1 MAAFTEPMLS
11 ELRADCL
18 LASKLWGRTFSA
30 LTAMTWREKG
40 EEAVH
45 RLWFQV
51 LTRHQ
56 VGHYREGLRKL
67 GIRDDE
73 PPAVAAAKY
82 HYFTNVLGG
91 LDLEYVEESPK
102 KVWIR
107 YLAPMWTYAGVA
119 MMAMPGSLRRTIFSA
134 WHPRNGALIG
144 CPRLGWV
151 STKFIMEGDPYD
163 EGYFMEY
170 EHDLGPEEIM
180 RYEVAPH
187 TPECDRRKLPALDPI
202 QWPEERK
209 LKARRNYSAGYV
221 RTTVEVLYR
230 MFGSA
235 VTHFIISQTQR
246 CLAIQ
251 YTHEL
256 ASDMGLKGAGDA
268 SSVVTFFTRLL
279 TACGQRFESERL
291 NPSRYRIV
299 LSTFKPFDPDA
310 EDGLREA
317 WFAFQQ
323 MSARLISPRVAVVRR
338 RESNHEIWEIE
349 DVGHWRW

>member
-1 MAAFTEPMLS
+1 MISATTATLS
-11 ELRADCL
+11 ELRSDCL
-18 LASKLWGRTFSA
+18 VAAKVWGRTFSA
-30 LTAMTWREKG
+30 LTAITLRERG

-45 RLWFQV
+45 RLWFQL

-67 GIRDDE
+67 GIGDDE

-91 LDLEYVEESPK
+91 LDLDYVEESPK

-134 WHPRNGALIG
+134 WHPRNGVVMG

-170 EHDLGPEEIM
+170 DHDLGPDEIM
-180 RYEVAPH
+180 RYEVAMH
-187 TPECDRRKLPALDPI
+187 TPECDPTRLPTLDPI
-202 QWPEERK
+202 KWPEERK

-221 RTTVEVLYR
+221 RITVEVLYS
-230 MFGSA
+230 MFGA
-235 VTHFIISQTQR
+235 TVTHYIVEQTMR

-256 ASDMGLKGAGDA
+256 MRDVGMNAGHDA
-268 SSVVTFFTRLL
+268 SAVALYFSRLL
-279 TACGQRFESERL
+279 RACGQNFESEQFSA
-291 NPSRYRIV
+291 SRHRIV
-299 LSTFKPFDPDA
+299 LSSFKPFGPDA
-310 EDGLREA
+310 QEGLRAA
-317 WFAFQQ
+317 WFAFQE
-323 MSARLISPRVAVVRR
+323 MSARLIGGRVAVARR
-338 RESNHEIWEIE
+338 YENNHEVWDLE

>member
-1 MAAFTEPMLS
+1 MAAFAGPIFS
-11 ELRADCL
+11 NLRADCL
-18 LASKLWGRTFSA
+18 LAAKLWGRTFSA
-30 LTAMTWREKG
+30 LTAMTFREKG

-45 RLWFQV
+45 RLWFQL

-73 PPAVAAAKY
+73 PPAVTAAKY

-91 LDLEYVEESPK
+91 LDLEYIEESPK

-134 WHPRNGALIG
+134 WHPRNGVLMG

-163 EGYFMEY
+163 EGYFREY
-170 EHDLGPEEIM
+170 DHDLGPDEIM
-180 RYEVAPH
+180 RYEVASH
-187 TPECDRRKLPALDPI
+187 TPECDRTKLPVLDPV
-202 QWPEERK
+202 QWPEERQ

-221 RTTVEVLYR
+221 STTVDVLCR

-235 VTHFIISQTQR
+235 VTNFIISQTQR

-256 ASDMGLKGAGDA
+256 ASDMGLKGTRDVTAVA
-268 SSVVTFFTRLL
+268 SFFTRLL
-279 TACGQRFESERL
+279 TACGQRFETEQL
-291 NPSRYRIV
+291 NPSKFRIV
-299 LSTFKPFDPDA
+299 MSTFKPFDNDVD
-310 EDGLREA
+310 DGLREA

-323 MSARLISPRVAVVRR
+323 MSARLISPRIAVGRR
-338 RESNHEIWEIE
+338 YEGEHEIWEIE
-349 DVGHWRW
+349 EAGHWRW